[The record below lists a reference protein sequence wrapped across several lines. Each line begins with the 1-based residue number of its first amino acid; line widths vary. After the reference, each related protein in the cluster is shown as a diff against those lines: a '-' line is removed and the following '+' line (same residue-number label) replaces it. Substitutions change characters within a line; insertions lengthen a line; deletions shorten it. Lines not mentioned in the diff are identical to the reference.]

1 MRVDVACFTGQSG
14 ITDYSVSLCRAL
26 AAKAS
31 VRLLTATSLPHRFR
45 SMGFAVE
52 TPFRR
57 SRHYPIDFPR
67 LVVRTARAAPD
78 WLLLQ
83 SQLKSPIAEGLA
95 CRYLRRRGVRT
106 ALAIH
111 DVLPHYPRPWSRA
124 EYSWYYRQFDAL
136 VVHSQSACD
145 AVRAMNVHTPVAVI
159 PHGVYDL
166 FRLRMP
172 PPAQARQRLGL
183 SPQDRVVLFFG
194 HLEPRKG
201 LGPLLDAA
209 RALVARTDIKFVV
222 AGSNDLAAHGPQ
234 WQARLDQARRLPN
247 VLIHDRR
254 IPFEEVED
262 YFCAA
267 DVVALPYLEGTTSG
281 VLKLAIAFGKPVV
294 ASTVGD
300 LPHEVPPGGG
310 ELLPVDRLAE
320 DLPGALTRLLEE
332 PAHAAAAMQAASRQ
346 GDWSLIADRYLDL
359 LQAHS

>member
-1 MRVDVACFTGQSG
+1 MRVDIACFTAQSG

-26 AAKAS
+26 AAKVQ
-31 VRLLTATSLPHRFR
+31 VRLLTATKLPERFR
-45 SMGFAVE
+45 AMGFRVE

-67 LVVRTARAAPD
+67 FIARTVRDAPD

-83 SQLKSPIAEGLA
+83 SELKSPVAEGLA
-95 CRYLRRRGVRT
+95 CRYLRRHGVRT

-111 DVLPHYPRPWSRA
+111 DVLPHYPRPWSCA
-124 EYSWYYRQFDAL
+124 EYGWYYRQFDTL
-136 VVHSQSACD
+136 IVHSQSAHD
-145 AVRAMNVHTPVAVI
+145 AVRAMGVHRPMAVI

-172 PPAQARQRLGL
+172 SQAEARRRIGL

-201 LGPLLDAA
+201 LGPFLDAA
-209 RALVARTDIKFVV
+209 QALAAHRDIKFVI
-222 AGSNDLAAHGPQ
+222 AGSNDLGSHGQQ
-234 WQARLDQARRLPN
+234 WQARLDRARAQPN
-247 VLIHDRR
+247 VLVHDRR
-254 IPFEEVED
+254 IPFEDVEN

-294 ASTVGD
+294 ASDVGD
-300 LPHEVPPGGG
+300 LPHEVPAGGG
-310 ELLPVDRLAE
+310 VLLPVDRLAA
-320 DLPGALTRLLEE
+320 DLPGALTRLLEK
-332 PAHAAAAMQAASRQ
+332 PADAAAAMQAASRQ
-346 GDWSLIADRYLDL
+346 GDWSTIADRYLDL
-359 LQAHS
+359 LEAHS

>member
-26 AAKAS
+26 SDKAR
-31 VRLLTATSLPHRFR
+31 VRLLTATSLPDRFR

-67 LVVRTARAAPD
+67 FLARIIRDAPD

-83 SQLKSPIAEGLA
+83 SELKSPIAEGLGCA
-95 CRYLRRRGVRT
+95 HLRRHGVRT

-124 EYSWYYRQFDAL
+124 EYAWYYGRFDAL
-136 VVHSQSACD
+136 VVHSQSAFD
-145 AVRAMNVHTPVAVI
+145 AVRAMGVDRPMTVI
-159 PHGVYDL
+159 PHGIYDL

-172 PPAQARQRLGL
+172 SCAEARQRIGL
-183 SPQDRVVLFFG
+183 SLQDRVVLFFG

-209 RALVARTDIKFVV
+209 RSLVDRPDIKFVV
-222 AGSNDLAAHGPQ
+222 AGSNDLGTHGAQ
-234 WQARLDQARRLPN
+234 WPARLDEARRLPN

-294 ASTVGD
+294 ASDVGD
-300 LPHEVPPGGG
+300 LPHEVPAGGG
-310 ELLPVDRLAE
+310 ILLPADRLTAE
-320 DLPGALTRLLEE
+320 LPGALTRLLDRPET
-332 PAHAAAAMQAASRQ
+332 ATAAMHAASRQ
-346 GDWSLIADRYLDL
+346 GDWSSIADRYLDL